1 MSAKGEMKN
10 LSTKKYEGVEME
22 PMNVDNS
29 PIFTEN
35 SKSGNLRYPGQAIT
49 EFAFQSCTLI
59 RFLALYSDLWYDSCI
74 IILTF

>member
-49 EFAFQSCTLI
+49 EFAFQS
-59 RFLALYSDLWYDSCI
+59 
-74 IILTF
+74 